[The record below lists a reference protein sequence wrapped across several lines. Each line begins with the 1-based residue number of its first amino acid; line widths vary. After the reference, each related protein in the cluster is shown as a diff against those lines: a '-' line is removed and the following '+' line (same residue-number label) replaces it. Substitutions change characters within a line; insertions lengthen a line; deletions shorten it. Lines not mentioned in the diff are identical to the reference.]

1 MQSMSN
7 NLFSTTTIIMTTG
20 IITIT
25 GTTGYCTWGKEF
37 NSSMS

>member
-7 NLFSTTTIIMTTG
+7 NLFSTTIITSTG

-25 GTTGYCTWGKEF
+25 GTTGYCTWGKEYYR
-37 NSSMS
+37 SMS